1 MQINTSRRAWGI
13 AVVLAAGSALLGSTG
28 CDPEAAD
35 AGGGADA
42 AAEQAGVARSGVA
55 ARKAKPKAKA
65 EDSATIEGLSILS
78 WNMEHFP
85 LSDSTSN
92 LVEEVLEPMAPDV
105 VSVQEIEDDDAFLA
119 MVGSMPGYS
128 AVIADDPSAYM
139 RVGMIYNEARVEVSE
154 VETLF
159 RGDRHAF
166 PRPPLKAHVAVKGT
180 DLDFDFVAVH
190 LKAMGD
196 PKSKSRRKAASEALE
211 RWIDERLAGGADPDV
226 VVAGDFN
233 DQIVETDEENAFQ
246 VFLDDP
252 SRYHFLTQ
260 EIADAG
266 DFSYIPRPSLID
278 HVLVT
283 TSVLAPYGGGATE
296 ALHLEDSVHGYV
308 HDVSDHRPVRVR
320 FGGP

>member
-1 MQINTSRRAWGI
+1 MQINASQRAWGI
-13 AVVLAAGSALLGSTG
+13 AIILAAGSALLGGAG
-28 CDPEAAD
+28 CDPEAA
-35 AGGGADA
+35 AADG
-42 AAEQAGVARSGVA
+42 AEQAAGEQPGVARSGVS
-55 ARKAKPKAKA
+55 ARKAKGG
-65 EDSATIEGLSILS
+65 ATIEGLSLLS

-85 LSDSTSN
+85 LSDSTPN

-105 VSVQEIEDDDAFLA
+105 VDVQEIEDDDAFMA
-119 MVGSMPGYS
+119 MVDSMTGYS
-128 AVIADDPSAYM
+128 AVIADDPGSHM
-139 RVGMIYNEARVEVSE
+139 RVGMIYNEDRVEVSE

-159 RGDRHAF
+159 RGDRSAF
-166 PRPPLKAHVAVKGT
+166 PRPPLKVHVTVKGT

-196 PKSKSRRKAASEALE
+196 PKSKSRRKAASRALD
-211 RWIDERLAGGADPDV
+211 RWIDERLARGADPDI

-233 DQIVETDEENAFQ
+233 DQIVETHEENAFQ

-266 DFSYIPRPSLID
+266 DFSYIPRSSLID

-283 TSVLAPYGGGATE
+283 TSLLTPYGGGATE
-296 ALHLEDSVHGYV
+296 ALHLEDSVHSYV
-308 HDVSDHRPVRVR
+308 DHVSDHRPVRVR